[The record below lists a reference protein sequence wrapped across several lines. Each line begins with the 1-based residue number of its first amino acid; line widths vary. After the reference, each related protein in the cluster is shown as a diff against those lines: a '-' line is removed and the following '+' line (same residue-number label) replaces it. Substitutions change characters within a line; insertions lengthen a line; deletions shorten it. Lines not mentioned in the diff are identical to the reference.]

1 MFMGVFPSPH
11 LSFFTLLNIR
21 SAMLVRKIVHI
32 DMDAFYASIEQR
44 DNPRLRGKPVIV
56 GGMPGSRGVVST
68 ASYEARKFGI
78 HSAMPSGTAMNLCP
92 QGIFL
97 PVRMDVYCAESERIR
112 RIFLE
117 YTDLVEPVS
126 VDEAF
131 LDVTHNKKNIPSAT
145 WVAKEIQKRIYS
157 ETNLTASAGV
167 SFNMFLAKIASGLH
181 KPSGLTVIT
190 PDQSDDF
197 ICKLP
202 IDDFYGVGKVT
213 AEKFRRI
220 GVENGS
226 DLKKLS
232 LQDLV
237 GAFGKSGVYYY
248 NIVRGIDERMVTPDI
263 PRKSLGREVTLER
276 DTVNMYEIL
285 DILKDLSMEVEE
297 LLHEEKL
304 SGRIVTLKL
313 KYDDFTSITR
323 QQSLEEVID
332 SGKIIFKVA
341 SGLLKK
347 TEAGKRK
354 VRLIGIA
361 VSGFPLPEDDSGPV
375 QLTFPF

>member
-1 MFMGVFPSPH
+1 
-11 LSFFTLLNIR
+11 
-21 SAMLVRKIVHI
+21 MLVRKIIHI

-44 DNPRLRGKPVIV
+44 DNPHLRGLPVIV
-56 GGMPGSRGVVST
+56 GGMPGSRGVVCT
-68 ASYEARKFGI
+68 ASYETRKFGV
-78 HSAMPSGTAMNLCP
+78 HSAMPSGTAMKLCP

-157 ETNLTASAGV
+157 ETQLTASAGV
-167 SFNMFLAKIASGLH
+167 SFNMFLAKIASGLR

-190 PDQSDDF
+190 PDQADDF

-213 AEKFRRI
+213 AERFRRI

-226 DLKKLS
+226 DLKRLS
-232 LQDLV
+232 IQELV
-237 GAFGKSGVYYY
+237 GAFGKSGIYYY
-248 NIVRGIDERMVTPDI
+248 NIVRGIDERTVIPDQ
-263 PRKSLGREVTLER
+263 PRKSMGREVTLER
-276 DTVNMYEIL
+276 DTLNIFEIT
-285 DILKDLSMEVEE
+285 DILKDLSMEVEAM
-297 LLHEEKL
+297 LQEEKL
-304 SGRIVTLKL
+304 SGKTVTLKL
-313 KYDDFTSITR
+313 KYEDFISVTR
-323 QQSLEEVID
+323 QQSLKESTD
-332 SGKIIFKVA
+332 SGKIIYKVA

-354 VRLIGIA
+354 IRLIGVS
-361 VSGFPLPEDDSGPV
+361 VSGFPLPENDNSPV

>member
-1 MFMGVFPSPH
+1 
-11 LSFFTLLNIR
+11 
-21 SAMLVRKIVHI
+21 MLVRKIIHI

-44 DNPRLRGKPVIV
+44 DNPHLRGKPVIV
-56 GGMPGSRGVVST
+56 GGLPGSRGVVST

-78 HSAMPSGTAMNLCP
+78 HSAMPSGMAMKLCP

-97 PVRMDVYCAESERIR
+97 PVRMDVYCAESEHIR

-145 WVAKEIQKRIYS
+145 WVAKDIQKRIYS
-157 ETNLTASAGV
+157 ETRLTASAGV
-167 SFNMFLAKIASGLH
+167 SFNMFLAKIASGLK
-181 KPSGLTVIT
+181 KPAGLTVIT
-190 PDQSDDF
+190 PDQSDEF

-213 AEKFRRI
+213 AERFRRI
-220 GVENGS
+220 GVENGA

-232 LQDLV
+232 MQELV
-237 GAFGKSGVYYY
+237 AAFGKSGVYYY
-248 NIVRGIDERMVTPDI
+248 NIARGMDDRTVIPDQ

-276 DTVNMYEIL
+276 DTVNMYEIN
-285 DILKDLSMEVEE
+285 DILKDLSAEVEE
-297 LLHEEKL
+297 MLHAEKL
-304 SGRIVTLKL
+304 SGKTVTLKI
-313 KYDDFTSITR
+313 KYEDFISITR
-323 QQSLEEVID
+323 QQSLKELTD
-332 SGKIIFKVA
+332 SGRIIFKVA

-347 TEAGKRK
+347 TEAGTRK
-354 VRLIGIA
+354 VRLIGVS
-361 VSGFPLPEDDSGPV
+361 VSGFPLPGNDNSPV

>member
-1 MFMGVFPSPH
+1 
-11 LSFFTLLNIR
+11 
-21 SAMLVRKIVHI
+21 
-32 DMDAFYASIEQR
+32 MDAFYASIEQR
-44 DNPRLRGKPVIV
+44 DNPQLRGKPVIV

-78 HSAMPSGTAMNLCP
+78 HSAMPSGMAMKLCP

-112 RIFLE
+112 KIFLE

-145 WVAKEIQKRIYS
+145 WVAQEIQKRISS
-157 ETNLTASAGV
+157 EMHLTASAGA
-167 SFNMFLAKIASGLH
+167 SFNMFLAKIASGRR
-181 KPSGLTVIT
+181 KPAGLTVIT
-190 PDQSDDF
+190 PDQADEF

-213 AEKFRRI
+213 AERFRRI
-220 GVENGS
+220 AVENGN

-232 LQDLV
+232 LQELV
-237 GAFGKSGVYYY
+237 GSFGKSGIYYY
-248 NIVRGIDERMVTPDI
+248 NIVRGIDDRKVTPDL
-263 PRKSLGREVTLER
+263 PRKSLGREVTLQR
-276 DTVNMYEIL
+276 DTVDMHEIL
-285 DILKDLSMEVEE
+285 DNLQELSMEVEDM
-297 LLHEEKL
+297 LHEEKL
-304 SGRIVTLKL
+304 SGRTVILKL
-313 KYDDFTSITR
+313 KYEDFVSITR
-323 QQSLEEVID
+323 QQSLNELTE
-332 SGKIIFKVA
+332 SGRIIFKVS

-354 VRLIGIA
+354 IRLIGVA
-361 VSGFPLPEDDSGPV
+361 VSGFPMPESDNGPV

>member
-1 MFMGVFPSPH
+1 
-11 LSFFTLLNIR
+11 
-21 SAMLVRKIVHI
+21 MLVRKIVHI

-44 DNPRLRGKPVIV
+44 DNPQLRGKPVIV

-157 ETNLTASAGV
+157 ETHLTASAGV

-181 KPSGLTVIT
+181 KPSGLTVIS
-190 PDQSDDF
+190 PDQSDNF

-226 DLKKLS
+226 DLKKFS

-237 GAFGKSGVYYY
+237 GAFGKSGIYYY

-285 DILKDLSMEVEE
+285 DILKDLSMEVEG

-323 QQSLEEVID
+323 QQSLEELID

-354 VRLIGIA
+354 VRLIGVA
-361 VSGFPLPEDDSGPV
+361 VSGFPLPENDSGPV

>member
-1 MFMGVFPSPH
+1 
-11 LSFFTLLNIR
+11 
-21 SAMLVRKIVHI
+21 MLVRKIIHI

-44 DNPRLRGKPVIV
+44 DNPQLHGKPVIV
-56 GGMPGSRGVVST
+56 GGMPGSRGVVAT
-68 ASYEARKFGI
+68 ASYEARKFGV

-157 ETNLTASAGV
+157 ETHLTASAGV
-167 SFNMFLAKIASGLH
+167 SFNMFLAKIASGLR

-190 PDQSDDF
+190 PAQADDF
-197 ICKLP
+197 ICNLP

-220 GVENGS
+220 GVENGN
-226 DLKKLS
+226 DLKQLS
-232 LQDLV
+232 KQDLV
-237 GAFGKSGVYYY
+237 GAFGKSGIYYY
-248 NIVRGIDERMVTPDI
+248 NIVRGIDERVVTPDI

-276 DTVNMYEIL
+276 DTASMYEIL
-285 DILKDLSMEVEE
+285 DILKDISMEVEE
-297 LLHEEKL
+297 MLRAEKL
-304 SGRIVTLKL
+304 SGRTVTLKL
-313 KYDDFTSITR
+313 KYEDFISITR
-323 QQSLEEVID
+323 QQSLKELTD
-332 SGKIIFKVA
+332 SGKIICKVA

-347 TEAGKRK
+347 TEAGIRK
-354 VRLIGIA
+354 VRLIGVS
-361 VSGFPLPEDDSGPV
+361 VSGFPLPENDNSPV